1 MKIYS
6 ADLVSRLA
14 RGEPIAVAIDT
25 SLVIRQR
32 FQFDRGL
39 LSVLGQFAATNIQ
52 ILIVDVVLR
61 EIRSHHLDAVEG
73 AALQLR
79 RAVKSSQDLGLLDK
93 ASSDALDSVEGMDL
107 TDFSSSVVEDYLQ
120 SIGAEILES
129 STLVDLAQVQDMYFE
144 RRPPF
149 EDKKKHEFPDAFALN
164 ALERWSETNS
174 TDVLLLSEDKGWITY
189 SETSARL
196 HHGVE
201 VAEALAATQ
210 EADPVFLAALAAS
223 LRASTGEL
231 KELIADDVARLSVEA
246 DGNGSWPVDL
256 TVTSVSLQDV
266 SLEYLR
272 DGDLEIVSREAGECV
287 VQCMLHC
294 VIGVDASI
302 TVHLFDRFDRTSM
315 RVSGG
320 SMHAAKRVNLNCL
333 IKLVS
338 PSRSEAF
345 RVEAADL
352 IDRDLQVDVGEVQ
365 VDFSL
370 D

>member
-1 MKIYS
+1 MKICS
-6 ADLVSRLA
+6 ADLVSRLG

-32 FQFDRGL
+32 FQFGRGL
-39 LSVLGQFAATNIQ
+39 LSVLGQFAATNIK

-61 EIRSHHLDAVEG
+61 EIQAHYLEAVEG

-79 RAVKSSQDLGLLDK
+79 KAVKSSRDFGLLSEV
-93 ASSDALDSVEGMDL
+93 SSDALESVEDMDL
-107 TDFSSSVVEDYLQ
+107 TGFSSSVVEDYLQ
-120 SIGAEILES
+120 SIGAEVLDS
-129 STLVDLAQVQDMYFE
+129 SMLADLAQVQDMYFE

-149 EDKKKHEFPDAFALN
+149 EEKKKHEFPDAFALN

-174 TDVLLLSEDKGWITY
+174 TDVLLLTEDKGWITY
-189 SETSARL
+189 SDSSSRL

-201 VAEALAATQ
+201 VAEALSATQ
-210 EADPVFLAALAAS
+210 DADPALLAALTTS
-223 LRASTGEL
+223 LRASTWEL
-231 KELIADDVARLSVEA
+231 KELIAGDVARLSVEA
-246 DGNGSWPVDL
+246 DGNGYWPIDL
-256 TVTSVSLQDV
+256 TVTGVSLQDV

-272 DGDLEIVSREAGECV
+272 DDDLEIVSRDAGECV
-287 VQCMLHC
+287 IQCVLHC

-302 TVHLFDRFDRTSM
+302 TVHLFDRIDRTSM

-320 SMHAAKRVNLNCL
+320 SMHAVKKVNLNCL

-345 RVEAADL
+345 RIEAADL
-352 IDRDLQVDVGEVQ
+352 IDRDLHVDLGEVQ